1 MNKKIKLMVIG
12 SGMYVSGRGT
22 NGFGTIMPAVFN
34 VFKKNIIEDV
44 IIVSTNNKSSFLAKK
59 KFRKL
64 ARYTNQLNKYYFY
77 PKNSKKKDD
86 YLSLAKQF
94 KPDCAIVC
102 VPDNLHAQFCIN
114 LAKLKIHCLVVKPM
128 CTNVLEAKKMINI
141 FSKNKLYG
149 AVEFHK
155 RYDEANIAIKELIQN
170 DKLGKLQYAS
180 INYSQKKLIPEI
192 IFKKW
197 SNKTNV
203 FNYLG
208 VHYVDLII
216 FLTNFK
222 PVELIAFGQK
232 DYLSSL
238 KIFTWDSIQVMI
250 KWKRND
256 SGFFVSSHLTNWID
270 PNETSSMSDQKIS
283 IIGSHGRVDSDQ
295 KNRGL
300 QIVSNN
306 GLEELNPYFSS
317 TIKKNIDFEIF
328 GYGIKSVNNYII
340 DVFNLINK
348 KTNINDLNKNGATF
362 KKSLIT
368 VKITEAV
375 TTSLKTG
382 KKIKI

>member
-1 MNKKIKLMVIG
+1 MSQKVKLMVIG

-22 NGFGTIMPAVFN
+22 NGFGTIMPAIFN
-34 VFKKNIIEDV
+34 IFKKNIIEDV
-44 IIVSTNNKSSFLAKK
+44 IIVSTNSKSSSLAKK
-59 KFRKL
+59 KFRLL
-64 ARYTNQLNKYYFY
+64 AHNTNLLNNFIFY
-77 PKNSKKKDD
+77 PKNSNKKED
-86 YLSLAKQF
+86 YLSLAKRF

-102 VPDNLHAQFCIN
+102 VPDNLHAQFSIN
-114 LAKLKIHCLVVKPM
+114 LAKLKVHCLVVKPM
-128 CTNVLEAKKMINI
+128 CSNVLEAKKMINI

-149 AVEFHK
+149 VVEFHK
-155 RYDEANIAIKELIQN
+155 RYDEANIAIKEAIQN
-170 DKLGKLQYAS
+170 GKLGKLQYAG

-208 VHYVDLII
+208 VHYIDLII

-222 PVELIAFGQK
+222 PIELIAFGQK

-238 KIFTWDSIQVMI
+238 KINTWDSIQVMI

-256 SGFFVSSHLTNWID
+256 SGYFVSSHLTNWID